1 MALSI
6 YKTTKSFPKEEVYGI
21 TNQMRRSALSIPTNI
36 AERYGRDSDLEFKR
50 FLTFS
55 TGSAKEL
62 EYLLLFSSELDY
74 LDEVSYKKLD
84 VELKEI
90 QRMINTLIKKI
101 SASS

>member
-62 EYLLLFSSELDY
+62 KYLLLFSSELDY
-74 LDEVSYKKLD
+74 LDEVSFKKLD

>member
-36 AERYGRDSDLEFKR
+36 AERYGRDSDLEFER
-50 FLTFS
+50 FLIFIMS
-55 TGSAKEL
+55 SAKEL

-74 LDEVSYKKLD
+74 LDEVSFKKLD

>member
-55 TGSAKEL
+55 TGSVKEL

-74 LDEVSYKKLD
+74 LDEVSFKKLD

>member
-1 MALSI
+1 LALSI

-36 AERYGRDSDLEFKR
+36 AEGYGRDSDLEFER
-50 FLTFS
+50 FLTFIMS
-55 TGSAKEL
+55 SAKEL

-74 LDEVSYKKLD
+74 LDEVSFKKLD